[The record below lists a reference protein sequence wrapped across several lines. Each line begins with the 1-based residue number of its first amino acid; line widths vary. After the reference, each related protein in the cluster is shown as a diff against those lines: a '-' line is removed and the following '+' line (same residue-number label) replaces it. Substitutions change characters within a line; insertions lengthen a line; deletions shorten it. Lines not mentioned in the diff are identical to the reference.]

1 MYQKTGATLYKSK
14 SVRHFKNRC
23 DTLESGETLTRSEL
37 DNEIY
42 ETEQTLRHL
51 ECIGEMATA
60 LKVADYLDWL
70 IAERRR
76 IPDLW
81 IVPK

>member
-1 MYQKTGATLYKSK
+1 M
-14 SVRHFKNRC
+14 
-23 DTLESGETLTRSEL
+23 TRSEL